1 MRFLLFS
8 LLLVSCSYTVQP
20 ADLPPSFYG
29 IDVAETIESAET
41 AFLGVETS
49 LLQSDDA
56 FSLDVQPGVLIKDV
70 GDDSPAGMAGL
81 RIGDILLSYDS
92 HPTDDPQRLTSLLA
106 SERHSRTV
114 QLEIQRGT
122 EVLIADVELA
132 MKATSQLRSKYFIER
147 GLLRVAFSNTLE
159 GMPQIVELDDLS
171 PLLSAGVVVGD
182 VVQSFQGRDPGS
194 SFELVRRIRGLKP
207 GESVAMTVTKNDGT
221 QIKVTCES
229 WQPETFLTEV
239 GLWPLFY
246 YKRYPGQDKGVFTCG
261 NLVLVDLF
269 SYERDRNEQ
278 KYSILGF
285 FGWRTGALI
294 LEEE

>member
-1 MRFLLFS
+1 MRFPLLF

-29 IDVAETIESAET
+29 IDVAETIDSAET
-41 AFLGVETS
+41 AFLGVETL

-56 FSLDVQPGVLIKDV
+56 FSLDVQPGVLIKAV
-70 GDDSPAGMAGL
+70 GDGSPAGIAGL

-106 SERHSRTV
+106 SERHSRSV

-122 EVLIADVELA
+122 EVLVADVELA
-132 MKATSQLRSKYFIER
+132 MKITSRLRSKYFIER
-147 GLLRVAFSNTLE
+147 GLLRVAFSNTE
-159 GMPQIVELDDLS
+159 DGMPQIVKLDNLS
-171 PLLSAGVVVGD
+171 PLLGAGVVVGD
-182 VVQSFQGRDPGS
+182 VVQSFQGHDPGS
-194 SFELVRRIRGLKP
+194 SFELVRRIRSLGP
-207 GESVAMTVTKNDGT
+207 GENVTMAVVKNDGT
-221 QIKVTCES
+221 QQKVICKA
-229 WQPETFLTEV
+229 WQPERFLTEV

-269 SYERDRNEQ
+269 SYERDRNEK

-285 FGWRTGALI
+285 FGWHTGELI

>member
-1 MRFLLFS
+1 MRFSLFY

-29 IDVAETIESAET
+29 IDVAETIESSET

-56 FSLDVQPGVLIKDV
+56 FSLDVQPGVLIKAVRD
-70 GDDSPAGMAGL
+70 GSPAGMAGL

-106 SERHSRTV
+106 SERHSRSV
-114 QLEIQRGT
+114 QLEIQRGA
-122 EVLIADVELA
+122 EVLVADVELV
-132 MKATSQLRSKYFIER
+132 MKITSRLRSKYFIER
-147 GLLRVAFSNTLE
+147 GLLRVAFSNTE
-159 GMPQIVELDDLS
+159 DGMPQIVKLDDLS
-171 PLLSAGVVVGD
+171 PLLGAGVVVGD
-182 VVQSFQGRDPGS
+182 VVQSFQGHDPGS
-194 SFELVRRIRGLKP
+194 SFELVRRIRSLGP
-207 GESVAMTVTKNDGT
+207 GENVTMAVLKNDGT
-221 QIKVTCES
+221 QQKVICKAWE
-229 WQPETFLTEV
+229 PERFLTEV

-269 SYERDRNEQ
+269 SYERDRNEK

-285 FGWRTGALI
+285 FGWYTGELI

>member
-1 MRFLLFS
+1 MRFSLFY

-29 IDVAETIESAET
+29 IDVAETIESSET

-56 FSLDVQPGVLIKDV
+56 FSLDVQPGVLIKAVRD
-70 GDDSPAGMAGL
+70 GSPAGMAGL

-106 SERHSRTV
+106 SERHSRSV
-114 QLEIQRGT
+114 QLEIQRGA
-122 EVLIADVELA
+122 EVLVADVELV
-132 MKATSQLRSKYFIER
+132 MKVTSRLRSKYFIER
-147 GLLRVAFSNTLE
+147 GLLRVAFSNTE
-159 GMPQIVELDDLS
+159 DGMPQIVKLDDLS
-171 PLLSAGVVVGD
+171 PLLGAGVVVGD
-182 VVQSFQGRDPGS
+182 VVQSFQGHDPGS
-194 SFELVRRIRGLKP
+194 SFELVRRIRSLGP
-207 GESVAMTVTKNDGT
+207 GENVTMAVLKNDGT
-221 QIKVTCES
+221 QQKVICKAWE
-229 WQPETFLTEV
+229 PERFLTEV

-269 SYERDRNEQ
+269 SYERDRNEK

-285 FGWRTGALI
+285 FGWYTGELI